1 MVERLKHFVANPYVN
16 LAVAVVFFMTGLAE
30 GWDSFQ
36 DDMAG
41 FHVRVH
47 HGVMLYGF
55 FNMLKPLPD
64 IFEGVEKMNQ
74 RAFNRKSKKLDRTYG
89 MTHSQWTDQPRA
101 MD

>member
-1 MVERLKHFVANPYVN
+1 MQMVERLKHFVANPYVN

-36 DDMAG
+36 EDMAG

-64 IFEGVEKMNQ
+64 IFEGLEKMNQ
-74 RAFNRKSKKLDRTYG
+74 RSVQ
-89 MTHSQWTDQPRA
+89 SEE
-101 MD
+101 